1 MNLDKLTI
9 EELDNFGR
17 DIQTS
22 ISEEMDLIL
31 SNTKLLDSNST
42 GRKAGELSLLG
53 DRSTRSLK
61 LAAPII
67 KFNKMIGRYD
77 SAERQ
82 IDTINDSILKNK
94 DNLDTVLY
102 ALYNSKQSLESNIS
116 KLTKSTDRLEG
127 YISDLKIRAN
137 PDSIRVQSAVNR
149 MKVLTTLKV
158 TTEQILGSTVLLIQ
172 ENKEISRQLEDVIA
186 QVTPMFKMM
195 LVNTLA
201 IKTQNRSL
209 NLQKI
214 TKNILNDLMV
224 SSAKEI
230 QTAANQAIENRNTSI
245 IDPEAIEE
253 ANKILQDTVKKV
265 ITSSYNETEI
275 NTEVIKRLQKASIEM
290 SGLSN
295 QIQQSIEDKGA
306 IMIDGT
312 RY

>member
-1 MNLDKLTI
+1 MNLEGLTI

-17 DIQTS
+17 DVQTS

-42 GRKAGELSLLG
+42 GKKAGELSLLG

-61 LAAPII
+61 MAAPII

-116 KLTKSTDRLEG
+116 KLTTYTDSLEG
-127 YISDLKIRAN
+127 YISDLQLQAN

-230 QTAANQAIENRNTSI
+230 QTAATQAIENRNTSI
-245 IDPEAIEE
+245 VDPEAIEE

-265 ITSSYNETEI
+265 ITSSYNETEV
-275 NTEVIKRLQKASIEM
+275 NAEVIKRLQKASIEM

-295 QIQQSIEDKGA
+295 QIQQSIEDKSA
-306 IMIDGT
+306 ITIDGA